1 MSEKNDIFKA
11 IATLGRAIADL
22 ELTIYCKNEEIKR
35 LKEENERLK
44 GEKNENISSLRRKP
58 SGND

>member
-1 MSEKNDIFKA
+1 MNEEKDVFKA

-22 ELTIYCKNEEIKR
+22 ELTVYCKNEEIKR

-44 GEKNENISSLRRKP
+44 GEKNALR
-58 SGND
+58 

>member
-1 MSEKNDIFKA
+1 MNEEKDVFKA
-11 IATLGRAIADL
+11 IAALGRAIADL

-44 GEKNENISSLRRKP
+44 GEKNENISSL
-58 SGND
+58 

>member
-11 IATLGRAIADL
+11 IATLGKAIADL
-22 ELTIYCKNEEIKR
+22 ELTVYCKNEEIKR

-44 GEKNENISSLRRKP
+44 GEKNAVC
-58 SGND
+58 

>member
-1 MSEKNDIFKA
+1 MNEEKDVFKA

-44 GEKNENISSLRRKP
+44 GEKNENISSL
-58 SGND
+58 

>member
-1 MSEKNDIFKA
+1 MSEKNDVFKA

-22 ELTIYCKNEEIKR
+22 ELTVYCKNEEIKR

-44 GEKNENISSLRRKP
+44 NNSAVESCKEE
-58 SGND
+58 

>member
-1 MSEKNDIFKA
+1 MNEEKDVFKA

-22 ELTIYCKNEEIKR
+22 ELTVYCKNEEIKR

-44 GEKNENISSLRRKP
+44 GEKNENISSL
-58 SGND
+58 

>member
-11 IATLGRAIADL
+11 IATLCKAISDL
-22 ELTIYCKNEEIKR
+22 ELTIYCKNDEIKR

-44 GEKNENISSLRRKP
+44 GEKNENISSL
-58 SGND
+58 